1 MDRISPATR
10 RPSIRTALPG
20 ARRSPGKTASIALVA
35 VLTAAACTET
45 RNTEPIYIAAT
56 ISETGL
62 RSTPAIE
69 MENGYRLAVE
79 MLNSAGGIQG
89 REVELVTANDE
100 SDPDA
105 AARHYRA
112 FVQRVDLLLGP
123 YSSPVTGSVL
133 DVTEAAGMPLVAP
146 LAATPTIWA
155 GRGRQWSVQM
165 LPPAPVYLHGSV
177 EVAARAGA
185 RTVALV
191 YEDTQFPAS
200 LASGVREAAAVHG
213 LEIVLDRS
221 YPAGEADH
229 AALASAARD
238 AGADLFIGGGYYD
251 DAIGL
256 TRGVAEA
263 AYEPLLISLSSGVA
277 DPRFPDEVGD
287 VARCVAGNTPWN
299 SMVSTSGFI
308 AESERF
314 VDRYEIL
321 YDRRPGFHAAA
332 GFGAVELMAEAIDAT
347 ISPAGSIDRA
357 AVRDHLF
364 TASTESVLGPFSVH
378 PLGDDQ
384 AGAQRALMGLQ
395 IQWQDD
401 GQGGLVQRII
411 HPEAVAQAEPCFSR

>member
-1 MDRISPATR
+1 M
-10 RPSIRTALPG
+10 
-20 ARRSPGKTASIALVA
+20 KASIALVA
-35 VLTAAACTET
+35 ALNTAACTET
-45 RNTEPIYIAAT
+45 RNREPIYIAAT

-69 MENGYRLAVE
+69 MENGYRMAVE
-79 MLNSAGGIQG
+79 MLNSGGGIQG

-100 SDPDA
+100 SEPDA
-105 AARHYRA
+105 AVRHYHA
-112 FVQRVDLLLGP
+112 FVERVDLLLGP
-123 YSSPVTGSVL
+123 YSSPVTASVL

-155 GRGRQWSVQM
+155 GKGREWSVQM

-177 EVAARAGA
+177 EIAARAGA

-200 LASGVREAAAVHG
+200 LASGVREAAAAQG
-213 LEIVLDRS
+213 LEIVLDQS

-229 AALASAARD
+229 AVLAAAARD
-238 AGADLFIGGGYYD
+238 AGADLYIGGGYYD

-256 TRGVAEA
+256 TRGVDEA
-263 AYEPLLISLSSGVA
+263 GYEPLLISLSSGVA
-277 DPRFPDEVGD
+277 DPRFPEEVGD
-287 VARCVAGNTPWN
+287 LARCVAGNTPWN
-299 SMVSTSGFI
+299 STISTSGFI

-314 VDRYEIL
+314 VERYEIL

-347 ISPAGSIDRA
+347 ISPAGNLDRT
-357 AVRDHLF
+357 AVRDYLF
-364 TASTESVLGPFSVH
+364 TASTETVLGPYGVY
-378 PLGDDQ
+378 PLRDEQ
-384 AGAQRALMGLQ
+384 AGAQRILKGLQ
-395 IQWQDD
+395 VQWQDD
-401 GQGGLVQRII
+401 GEGGLVQRII